1 MKHLWKH
8 LMCTAL
14 CLCLLF
20 SAALAEA
27 VDINLHVMTD
37 YTDADAWTVR
47 SGQVVGA
54 NLYLLVSNLYSG
66 SNDGQVR
73 LERWNAGMNEPET
86 VLEGLRSY
94 RNESTDD
101 TTPVVTRLLA
111 DGECLYGFDESSR
124 QVMRLVDGAGSAA
137 VQPLCTLEAVEQK
150 PSEDG
155 IYYDSYVNSM
165 FMQDGEV
172 VRLAENYGEGES
184 SLLVER
190 YALDTGKLIAQQGV
204 DSTLRA
210 LCAYKDGKYLAL
222 VQPVP
227 GPEDMEA
234 PMTQMAVYDPAT
246 GGTTPVA
253 TLNGSY
259 LNNLTYDRESDTAYY
274 CGDATIYAVPLAT
287 GESRVSAYLPV
298 NAWSGSDTT
307 FAALSGGM
315 IVYANGDGTY
325 VRRLDAPE
333 LAAGA
338 LTVANEGGTTKH
350 MAVVAEHPE
359 LNVTLASEYP
369 QTMEELTTAMVSG
382 TGSMDVLCLTT
393 SYNPVERLIDKG
405 YAADLSGYP
414 ELMAVAGRMDPRFTQ
429 SVMRDGKLY
438 ALPVALSTNTLGVN
452 ADVMEKL
459 GLTESDLPTTWLE
472 FLDFAANYYYD
483 YGEENADVVLM
494 DLNMRRSLFQ
504 MIRDQYVAAQLRDT
518 GSVSFDTPLFRK
530 LMQAL
535 EAIDFTELDPYEV
548 KGDKVWEGNDA
559 NEFYE
564 KQQLFTR
571 YSEASP
577 RSMGQ
582 SGYGRSN
589 QPLVLRLD
597 GETEPVL
604 PVSMTVMIVNPR
616 STRMDQAA
624 AYLTAYAGHYDA
636 ETENIMF
643 FPDQNDPVP
652 NSYYEVQK
660 QSYEES
666 LRDVDSR
673 IEKADESEK
682 ASLRETREQI
692 QGYLDELENQRM
704 SVTEEMIQAYRE
716 QVAPYLYVTPQT
728 PLTNPESSNE
738 LETLT
743 SQYLDHAIDLDTYI
757 REMDQRVRMMML
769 EDM

>member
-66 SNDGQVR
+66 SNDGQVW
-73 LERWNAGMNEPET
+73 LERWSAGMNEPET

-94 RNESTDD
+94 RNESTDA

-137 VQPLCTLEAVEQK
+137 VQPLCTLETVEEE

-155 IYYDSYVNSM
+155 IYYGSYVNSM

-172 VRLAENYGEGES
+172 VRLAENYGQGES

-234 PMTQMAVYDPAT
+234 PMTQIAVYDPAT
-246 GGTTPVA
+246 GGTTLVA

-307 FAALSGGM
+307 FAAISGGM
-315 IVYANGDGTY
+315 IVYANGDGIY

>member
-66 SNDGQVR
+66 SNDGQVW
-73 LERWNAGMNEPET
+73 LERWSAGMNEPET

-94 RNESTDD
+94 RNESTDA

-137 VQPLCTLEAVEQK
+137 VQPLCTLEAVEEE

-155 IYYDSYVNSM
+155 IYYGSYVNSM

-172 VRLAENYGEGES
+172 VRLAENYGQGES

-234 PMTQMAVYDPAT
+234 PMTQIAVYDPAT
-246 GGTTPVA
+246 GGTTLVA

-307 FAALSGGM
+307 FAAISGGM

-333 LAAGA
+333 MAAGA

-452 ADVMEKL
+452 AEAMEKL
-459 GLTESDLPTTWLE
+459 GLTESDLPATWME

-483 YGEENADVVLM
+483 YGEENADVALM

-548 KGDKVWEGNDA
+548 KGDKIWEGNDA

-577 RSMGQ
+577 RAMDQ

-589 QPLVLRLD
+589 QPLILRLD
-597 GETEPVL
+597 SETEPVL

-738 LETLT
+738 LDTLT

-757 REMDQRVRMMML
+757 REMNQRVRMMML

>member
-66 SNDGQVR
+66 SNDGQVW
-73 LERWNAGMNEPET
+73 LERWSAGMNEPET

-94 RNESTDD
+94 RNESTDA

-137 VQPLCTLEAVEQK
+137 VQPLCTLEAVEEE

-155 IYYDSYVNSM
+155 IYYGSYVNSM

-172 VRLAENYGEGES
+172 VRLAENYGQGES

-234 PMTQMAVYDPAT
+234 PMTQIAVYDPAT
-246 GGTTPVA
+246 GGTTLVA

-259 LNNLTYDRESDTAYY
+259 LNNVTYDPQSDTAYY
-274 CGDATIYAVPLAT
+274 CCDATIYAVPMAT

-359 LNVTLASEYP
+359 LNVTLASNYP

-452 ADVMEKL
+452 AEAMEKL
-459 GLTESDLPTTWLE
+459 GLTESDLPATWLE

-483 YGEENADVVLM
+483 YGEENADVALM
-494 DLNMRRSLFQ
+494 DLNMRRPLFQ

-548 KGDKVWEGNDA
+548 KGDKIWEGNDA

-577 RSMGQ
+577 RAMDQ

-589 QPLVLRLD
+589 QPLILRLD
-597 GETEPVL
+597 SETEPVL

-738 LETLT
+738 LDTLT

>member
-73 LERWNAGMNEPET
+73 LERWSAGMNEPET

-94 RNESTDD
+94 RNESTDA

-172 VRLAENYGEGES
+172 VRLAENYGQGES

-234 PMTQMAVYDPAT
+234 PMTQMAIYDPAT

-405 YAADLSGYP
+405 YAADMSGYP
-414 ELMAVAGRMDPRFTQ
+414 ELMAVVGRMDPRFTQ

-743 SQYLDHAIDLDTYI
+743 SQYLDHAIDLDAYI

>member
-66 SNDGQVR
+66 SNDGQVW
-73 LERWNAGMNEPET
+73 LERWSAGMNEPET

-94 RNESTDD
+94 RNESTDA

-124 QVMRLVDGAGSAA
+124 QVMRLVDGTGSAA
-137 VQPLCTLEAVEQK
+137 VQPLCTLETVEEE

-155 IYYDSYVNSM
+155 IYYGSYVNSM

-172 VRLAENYGEGES
+172 VRLAENYGQGES

-234 PMTQMAVYDPAT
+234 PMTQIAVYDPAT
-246 GGTTPVA
+246 GGTTLVA

-307 FAALSGGM
+307 FAAISGGM

-333 LAAGA
+333 MAAGA

-414 ELMAVAGRMDPRFTQ
+414 ELMAVAGSMDPRFTQ

-452 ADVMEKL
+452 AEAMEKL
-459 GLTESDLPTTWLE
+459 GLTESDLPATWME

-483 YGEENADVVLM
+483 YGEENADVALM
-494 DLNMRRSLFQ
+494 DLNMRRPLFQ

-548 KGDKVWEGNDA
+548 KGDKIWEGNDA

-577 RSMGQ
+577 RAMDQ

-589 QPLVLRLD
+589 QPLILRLD
-597 GETEPVL
+597 SETEPVL

-738 LETLT
+738 LDTLT

-757 REMDQRVRMMML
+757 REMNQRVRMMML

>member
-47 SGQVVGA
+47 SGQVVGG

-66 SNDGQVR
+66 LNDGQVR
-73 LERWNAGMNEPET
+73 LERWSAGMNEPET

-165 FMQDGEV
+165 FVQDGEV

-459 GLTESDLPTTWLE
+459 GLMESDLPTTWLE

>member
-66 SNDGQVR
+66 SNDGQVW
-73 LERWNAGMNEPET
+73 LERWSAGMNEPET

-94 RNESTDD
+94 RNESTDA

-137 VQPLCTLEAVEQK
+137 VQPLCTLETVEEE

-155 IYYDSYVNSM
+155 IYYGSYVNSM

-172 VRLAENYGEGES
+172 VRLAENYGQGES

-234 PMTQMAVYDPAT
+234 PMTQIAVYDPAT
-246 GGTTPVA
+246 GGTTLVA

-307 FAALSGGM
+307 FAAISGGM

-333 LAAGA
+333 MAAGA

-452 ADVMEKL
+452 AEAMEKL
-459 GLTESDLPTTWLE
+459 GLTESDLPATWLE

-483 YGEENADVVLM
+483 YGEENADVALM
-494 DLNMRRSLFQ
+494 DLNMRRPLFQ

-548 KGDKVWEGNDA
+548 KGDKIWEGNDA

-577 RSMGQ
+577 RAMDQ

-589 QPLVLRLD
+589 QPLILRLD
-597 GETEPVL
+597 SETEPVL
-604 PVSMTVMIVNPR
+604 PVIMTVMIVNPR

-738 LETLT
+738 LDTLT

-757 REMDQRVRMMML
+757 REMNQRVRMMML

>member
-66 SNDGQVR
+66 SNDGQVW
-73 LERWNAGMNEPET
+73 LERWSAGMNEPET

-94 RNESTDD
+94 RNESTDA

-137 VQPLCTLEAVEQK
+137 VQPLCTLEAVEEE

-155 IYYDSYVNSM
+155 IYYGSYVNSM

-172 VRLAENYGEGES
+172 VRLAENYGQGES

-234 PMTQMAVYDPAT
+234 PMTQIAVYDPAT
-246 GGTTPVA
+246 GGTTLVA

-307 FAALSGGM
+307 FAAISGGM

-333 LAAGA
+333 MAAGA

-452 ADVMEKL
+452 AEAMEKL
-459 GLTESDLPTTWLE
+459 GLTESDLPATWLE

-483 YGEENADVVLM
+483 YGEENADVALM

-548 KGDKVWEGNDA
+548 KGDKIWEGNDA

-577 RSMGQ
+577 RAMDQ

-589 QPLVLRLD
+589 QPLILRLD
-597 GETEPVL
+597 SETEPVL
-604 PVSMTVMIVNPR
+604 PVIMTVMIVNPR

-624 AYLTAYAGHYDA
+624 AYLTAYAGHYEA

-738 LETLT
+738 LDTLT

-757 REMDQRVRMMML
+757 REMNQRVRMMML

>member
-66 SNDGQVR
+66 SNDGQVW
-73 LERWNAGMNEPET
+73 LERWSAGMNEPET

-94 RNESTDD
+94 RNESTDA

-137 VQPLCTLEAVEQK
+137 VQPLCTLETVEEE

-155 IYYDSYVNSM
+155 IYYGSYVNSM

-172 VRLAENYGEGES
+172 VRLAENYGQGES

-234 PMTQMAVYDPAT
+234 PMTQIAVYDPAT

-333 LAAGA
+333 MAAGA

-452 ADVMEKL
+452 AEAMEKL
-459 GLTESDLPTTWLE
+459 GLTESDLPATWLE

-483 YGEENADVVLM
+483 YGEENADVALM
-494 DLNMRRSLFQ
+494 DLNMRRPLFQ

-548 KGDKVWEGNDA
+548 KGDKIWEGNDA

-577 RSMGQ
+577 RAMDQ

-589 QPLVLRLD
+589 QPLILRLD
-597 GETEPVL
+597 SETEPVL
-604 PVSMTVMIVNPR
+604 PVIMTVMIVNPR

-738 LETLT
+738 LDTLT

-757 REMDQRVRMMML
+757 REMNQRVRMMML

>member
-66 SNDGQVR
+66 SNDGQVW
-73 LERWNAGMNEPET
+73 LERWSAGMNEPET

-94 RNESTDD
+94 RNESTDA

-137 VQPLCTLEAVEQK
+137 VQPLCTLEAVEEE

-155 IYYDSYVNSM
+155 IYYGSYVNSM

-172 VRLAENYGEGES
+172 VRLAENYGQGES

-234 PMTQMAVYDPAT
+234 PMTQIAVYDPAT
-246 GGTTPVA
+246 GGTTLVA

-307 FAALSGGM
+307 FAAISGGM

-333 LAAGA
+333 MAAGA

-452 ADVMEKL
+452 AEAMEKL
-459 GLTESDLPTTWLE
+459 GLTESDLPATWLE

-483 YGEENADVVLM
+483 YGEENADVALM

-548 KGDKVWEGNDA
+548 KGDKIWEGNDA

-577 RSMGQ
+577 RAMDQ

-589 QPLVLRLD
+589 QPLILRLD
-597 GETEPVL
+597 SETEPVL

-616 STRMDQAA
+616 STRIDQAA
-624 AYLTAYAGHYDA
+624 AYLTAYAGHYEA

-738 LETLT
+738 LDTLT

-757 REMDQRVRMMML
+757 REMNQRVRMMML

>member
-54 NLYLLVSNLYSG
+54 NLYLLVSNLYGG

-73 LERWNAGMNEPET
+73 LERWSAGMNEPET

-94 RNESTDD
+94 RNESTDA

-137 VQPLCTLEAVEQK
+137 VQPLCTLEAVEEE

-155 IYYDSYVNSM
+155 IYYGSYVNSM

-172 VRLAENYGEGES
+172 VRLAENYGQGES

-234 PMTQMAVYDPAT
+234 PMTQIAVYDPAT
-246 GGTTPVA
+246 GGTTLVA

-307 FAALSGGM
+307 FAAISGGM

-333 LAAGA
+333 MAAGA

-452 ADVMEKL
+452 AEAMEKL
-459 GLTESDLPTTWLE
+459 GLTESDLPATWLE

-483 YGEENADVVLM
+483 YGEENADVALM

-535 EAIDFTELDPYEV
+535 EAIDFAELDPYEV
-548 KGDKVWEGNDA
+548 KGDKIWEGNDA

-577 RSMGQ
+577 RAMDQ

-589 QPLVLRLD
+589 QPLILRLD
-597 GETEPVL
+597 SETEPVL

-738 LETLT
+738 LDTLT

>member
-73 LERWNAGMNEPET
+73 LERWSVGMNEPET

-94 RNESTDD
+94 RNESTDA

-137 VQPLCTLEAVEQK
+137 VQPLCTLEAVEQN

-172 VRLAENYGEGES
+172 VRLAENYGQGES

-405 YAADLSGYP
+405 YAADMSGYP

-429 SVMRDGKLY
+429 SIMRDGKLY

-738 LETLT
+738 LDTLT

>member
-66 SNDGQVR
+66 SNDGQVW
-73 LERWNAGMNEPET
+73 LERWSAGMNEPET

-94 RNESTDD
+94 RNESTDA

-137 VQPLCTLEAVEQK
+137 VQPLCTLEAVEEE

-155 IYYDSYVNSM
+155 IYYGSYVNSM

-172 VRLAENYGEGES
+172 VRLAENYGQGES

-234 PMTQMAVYDPAT
+234 PMTQIAVYDPAT
-246 GGTTPVA
+246 GGTTLVA

-274 CGDATIYAVPLAT
+274 CCDATIYAVPMAT

-452 ADVMEKL
+452 AEAMEKL
-459 GLTESDLPTTWLE
+459 GLTESDLPATWLE

-483 YGEENADVVLM
+483 YGEENADVALM

-535 EAIDFTELDPYEV
+535 EAIDFAELDPYEV
-548 KGDKVWEGNDA
+548 KGDKIWEGNDA

-577 RSMGQ
+577 RAMDQ

-589 QPLVLRLD
+589 QPLILRLD
-597 GETEPVL
+597 SETEPVL

-616 STRMDQAA
+616 STRIDQAA

-738 LETLT
+738 LDTLT

-757 REMDQRVRMMML
+757 REMNQRVRMMML

>member
-66 SNDGQVR
+66 SNDGQVW
-73 LERWNAGMNEPET
+73 LERWSAGMNEPET

-94 RNESTDD
+94 RNESTDA

-137 VQPLCTLEAVEQK
+137 VQPLCTLEAVEEE

-155 IYYDSYVNSM
+155 IYYGSYVNSM

-172 VRLAENYGEGES
+172 VRLAENYGQGES

-246 GGTTPVA
+246 GGTTLVA

-259 LNNLTYDRESDTAYY
+259 LNNVTYDPQSDTAYY
-274 CGDATIYAVPLAT
+274 CCDATIYAVPMAT

-359 LNVTLASEYP
+359 LNVTLASNYP

-452 ADVMEKL
+452 AEAMEKL
-459 GLTESDLPTTWLE
+459 GLTESDLPATWLE

-483 YGEENADVVLM
+483 YGEENADVALM
-494 DLNMRRSLFQ
+494 DLNMRRPLFQ

-535 EAIDFTELDPYEV
+535 EAIDFTELDLYEV

-577 RSMGQ
+577 RAMDQ

-589 QPLVLRLD
+589 QPLILRLD
-597 GETEPVL
+597 SETEPVL
-604 PVSMTVMIVNPR
+604 PVIMTVMIVNPR

-738 LETLT
+738 LDTLT

-757 REMDQRVRMMML
+757 REMNQRVRMMML

>member
-66 SNDGQVR
+66 SNDGQVW
-73 LERWNAGMNEPET
+73 LERWSAGMNEPET

-94 RNESTDD
+94 RNESTDA

-137 VQPLCTLEAVEQK
+137 VQPLCTLEAKEEE

-155 IYYDSYVNSM
+155 IYYGSYVSSM
-165 FMQDGEV
+165 FTQDGEV

-234 PMTQMAVYDPAT
+234 PMTQIAVYDPAT

-307 FAALSGGM
+307 FAAISGGM

-333 LAAGA
+333 MAAGA

-452 ADVMEKL
+452 AEAMEKL
-459 GLTESDLPTTWLE
+459 GLTESDLPATWLE

-483 YGEENADVVLM
+483 YGEENADVALM

-577 RSMGQ
+577 RAMDQ

-589 QPLVLRLD
+589 QPLILRLD
-597 GETEPVL
+597 SETEPVL
-604 PVSMTVMIVNPR
+604 PVIMTVMIVNPR

-738 LETLT
+738 LDTLT

-757 REMDQRVRMMML
+757 REMNQRVRMMML

>member
-66 SNDGQVR
+66 SNDGRVW
-73 LERWNAGMNEPET
+73 LERWSAGMNEPET

-94 RNESTDD
+94 RNESTDA

-137 VQPLCTLEAVEQK
+137 VQPLCTLETVEEE

-155 IYYDSYVNSM
+155 IYYGSYVNSM

-172 VRLAENYGEGES
+172 VRLAENYGQGES

-234 PMTQMAVYDPAT
+234 PTTQIAVYDPAT
-246 GGTTPVA
+246 GGTTLVA

-307 FAALSGGM
+307 FAAISGGM

-452 ADVMEKL
+452 AEAMEKL
-459 GLTESDLPTTWLE
+459 GLTESDLPATWLE

-483 YGEENADVVLM
+483 YGEENADVALM
-494 DLNMRRSLFQ
+494 DLNMRRPLFQ

-548 KGDKVWEGNDA
+548 KGDKIWEGNDA

-577 RSMGQ
+577 RAMDQ

-589 QPLVLRLD
+589 QPLILRLD
-597 GETEPVL
+597 SETEPVL
-604 PVSMTVMIVNPR
+604 PVIMTVIIVNPR

-738 LETLT
+738 LDTLT

-757 REMDQRVRMMML
+757 REMNQRVRMMML

>member
-27 VDINLHVMTD
+27 VDINLHIMTD

-66 SNDGQVR
+66 SNDGQVW
-73 LERWNAGMNEPET
+73 LERWSAGMNEPET

-94 RNESTDD
+94 RNESTDA

-137 VQPLCTLEAVEQK
+137 VQPLCTLETVEEE

-155 IYYDSYVNSM
+155 IYYGSYVNSM

-172 VRLAENYGEGES
+172 VRLAENYGQGES

-190 YALDTGKLIAQQGV
+190 YALDTGKLIAQQGA

-234 PMTQMAVYDPAT
+234 PMTQIAVYDPAT

-259 LNNLTYDRESDTAYY
+259 VNNLTYDRESDTAYY

-307 FAALSGGM
+307 FAAISGGM

-333 LAAGA
+333 MAAGA

-452 ADVMEKL
+452 AEAMEKL
-459 GLTESDLPTTWLE
+459 GLTESDLPATWLE

-483 YGEENADVVLM
+483 YGEENADVALM

-535 EAIDFTELDPYEV
+535 EAIDFAELDPYEV
-548 KGDKVWEGNDA
+548 KGDKIWEGNDA

-577 RSMGQ
+577 RAMDQ

-589 QPLVLRLD
+589 QPLILRLD
-597 GETEPVL
+597 SETEPVL

-738 LETLT
+738 LDTLT

-757 REMDQRVRMMML
+757 REMNQRVRMMML

>member
-66 SNDGQVR
+66 SNDGQVW
-73 LERWNAGMNEPET
+73 LERWSAGMNEPET

-94 RNESTDD
+94 RNESTDA

-137 VQPLCTLEAVEQK
+137 VQPLCTLEAVEEE

-155 IYYDSYVNSM
+155 IYYGSYVNSM

-234 PMTQMAVYDPAT
+234 PMTQIAVYDPAT
-246 GGTTPVA
+246 GGTTLVA

-259 LNNLTYDRESDTAYY
+259 LNNVTYDPQSDTAYY
-274 CGDATIYAVPLAT
+274 CCDATIYAVPMAT

-459 GLTESDLPTTWLE
+459 GLMESDLPTTWLE

-577 RSMGQ
+577 RAMDQ

-589 QPLVLRLD
+589 QPLILRLD
-597 GETEPVL
+597 SETEPVL

-738 LETLT
+738 LDTLT

>member
-66 SNDGQVR
+66 SNDGQVW
-73 LERWNAGMNEPET
+73 LERWSAGMNEPET

-94 RNESTDD
+94 RNESTDA

-137 VQPLCTLEAVEQK
+137 VQPLCTLEAVEEE

-155 IYYDSYVNSM
+155 IYYGSYVNSM
-165 FMQDGEV
+165 FVQDGEV
-172 VRLAENYGEGES
+172 VRLTENYGEGES

-234 PMTQMAVYDPAT
+234 PMTQIAVYDPAT

-259 LNNLTYDRESDTAYY
+259 LNNVTYDPQSDTAYY

-307 FAALSGGM
+307 FAAISGGM

-452 ADVMEKL
+452 AEAMEKL
-459 GLTESDLPTTWLE
+459 GLTESDLPATWLE

-483 YGEENADVVLM
+483 YGEENADVALM
-494 DLNMRRSLFQ
+494 DLNMRRPLFQ

-548 KGDKVWEGNDA
+548 KGDKIWEGNDA

-577 RSMGQ
+577 RAMDQ

-589 QPLVLRLD
+589 QPLILRLD
-597 GETEPVL
+597 SETEPVL
-604 PVSMTVMIVNPR
+604 PVIMTVMIVNPR

-738 LETLT
+738 LDTLT

-757 REMDQRVRMMML
+757 REMNQRVRMMML

>member
-66 SNDGQVR
+66 SNDGQVW
-73 LERWNAGMNEPET
+73 LERWSAGMNEPET

-94 RNESTDD
+94 RNESTDA

-137 VQPLCTLEAVEQK
+137 VQPLCTLEAVEEE

-155 IYYDSYVNSM
+155 IYYGSYVNSM

-172 VRLAENYGEGES
+172 VRLAENYGQGES

-234 PMTQMAVYDPAT
+234 PMTQIAVYDPAT
-246 GGTTPVA
+246 GGTTLVA

-307 FAALSGGM
+307 FAAISGGM

-333 LAAGA
+333 MAAGA

-405 YAADLSGYP
+405 YAAGLSGYP

-459 GLTESDLPTTWLE
+459 GLTESDLPATWLE

-483 YGEENADVVLM
+483 YGEENADVALM

-548 KGDKVWEGNDA
+548 KGDKIWEGNDA

-577 RSMGQ
+577 RAMDQ

-589 QPLVLRLD
+589 QPLILRLD
-597 GETEPVL
+597 SETEPVL

-738 LETLT
+738 LDTLT

-757 REMDQRVRMMML
+757 REMNQRVRMMML

>member
-66 SNDGQVR
+66 SNDGQVW
-73 LERWNAGMNEPET
+73 LERWSAGMNEPET

-94 RNESTDD
+94 RNESTDA

-137 VQPLCTLEAVEQK
+137 VQPLCTLEAVEEE

-155 IYYDSYVNSM
+155 IYYGSYVNSM

-172 VRLAENYGEGES
+172 VRLAENYGQGES

-234 PMTQMAVYDPAT
+234 PMTQIAVYDPAT

-452 ADVMEKL
+452 AEAMEKL
-459 GLTESDLPTTWLE
+459 GLTESDLPATWLE

-483 YGEENADVVLM
+483 YGEENADVALM

-577 RSMGQ
+577 RAMDQ

-589 QPLVLRLD
+589 QPLILRLD
-597 GETEPVL
+597 SETEPVL
-604 PVSMTVMIVNPR
+604 PVIMTVMIVNPR

-738 LETLT
+738 LDTLT

-757 REMDQRVRMMML
+757 REMNQRVRMMML

>member
-66 SNDGQVR
+66 SNDGQVW
-73 LERWNAGMNEPET
+73 LERWSAGMNEPET

-94 RNESTDD
+94 RNESTDA

-137 VQPLCTLEAVEQK
+137 VQPLCTLEAVEEE

-155 IYYDSYVNSM
+155 IYYGSYVNSM

-172 VRLAENYGEGES
+172 VRLAENYGQGES

-234 PMTQMAVYDPAT
+234 PMTQIAVYDPAT
-246 GGTTPVA
+246 GGTTLVA

-452 ADVMEKL
+452 AEAMEKL
-459 GLTESDLPTTWLE
+459 GLTESDLPATWLE

-483 YGEENADVVLM
+483 YGEENADVALM
-494 DLNMRRSLFQ
+494 DLNMRRPLFQ

-548 KGDKVWEGNDA
+548 KGDKIWEGNDA

-577 RSMGQ
+577 RAMDQ

-589 QPLVLRLD
+589 QPLILRLD
-597 GETEPVL
+597 SETEPVL
-604 PVSMTVMIVNPR
+604 PVIMTVMIVNPR

-738 LETLT
+738 LDTLT

-757 REMDQRVRMMML
+757 REMNQRVRMMML

>member
-66 SNDGQVR
+66 SNDGQVW
-73 LERWNAGMNEPET
+73 LERWSAGMNEPET

-94 RNESTDD
+94 RNESTDA

-124 QVMRLVDGAGSAA
+124 QVMRLVDGTGSAA
-137 VQPLCTLEAVEQK
+137 VQPLCTLEAKEEE

-155 IYYDSYVNSM
+155 IYYGSYVNSM
-165 FMQDGEV
+165 FVQDGEV
-172 VRLAENYGEGES
+172 VRLTENYGEGES

-234 PMTQMAVYDPAT
+234 PMTQIAVYDPAT
-246 GGTTPVA
+246 GGTTLVA

-307 FAALSGGM
+307 FGALSGGM
-315 IVYANGDGTY
+315 IVYANGDGAY
-325 VRRLDAPE
+325 VRRLDTPE

-338 LTVANEGGTTKH
+338 LTIANEGGTMKH

-359 LNVTLASEYP
+359 LNVTLASNYP

-452 ADVMEKL
+452 AEAMEKL
-459 GLTESDLPTTWLE
+459 GLTESDLPATWLE

-483 YGEENADVVLM
+483 YGEENADVALM
-494 DLNMRRSLFQ
+494 DLNMRRPLFQ

-535 EAIDFTELDPYEV
+535 EAIGFTELDPYEV
-548 KGDKVWEGNDA
+548 KGDKIWEGNDA

-577 RSMGQ
+577 RAMDQ

-589 QPLVLRLD
+589 QPLILRLD
-597 GETEPVL
+597 SETEPVL

-738 LETLT
+738 LDTLT

>member
-66 SNDGQVR
+66 SNDGQVW
-73 LERWNAGMNEPET
+73 LERWSAGMNEPET

-94 RNESTDD
+94 RNESTDA

-137 VQPLCTLEAVEQK
+137 VQPLCTLEAVEEE

-155 IYYDSYVNSM
+155 IYYGSYVNSM

-172 VRLAENYGEGES
+172 VRLAENYGQGES

-234 PMTQMAVYDPAT
+234 PMTQIAVYDPAT
-246 GGTTPVA
+246 GGTTLVA

-333 LAAGA
+333 MAAGA

-359 LNVTLASEYP
+359 LNVTLASNYP

-452 ADVMEKL
+452 AEAMEKL
-459 GLTESDLPTTWLE
+459 GLTESDLPATWME

-483 YGEENADVVLM
+483 YGEENADVALM

-548 KGDKVWEGNDA
+548 KGDKIWEGNDA

-577 RSMGQ
+577 RAMDQ

-589 QPLVLRLD
+589 QPLILRLD
-597 GETEPVL
+597 SETEPVL
-604 PVSMTVMIVNPR
+604 PVIMTVMIVNPR

-738 LETLT
+738 LDTLT

>member
-66 SNDGQVR
+66 SNDGQVW
-73 LERWNAGMNEPET
+73 LERWSAGMNEPET

-94 RNESTDD
+94 RNESTDA

-137 VQPLCTLEAVEQK
+137 VQPLCTLEAVEEE

-155 IYYDSYVNSM
+155 IYYGSYVNSM

-172 VRLAENYGEGES
+172 VRLAENYGQGES

-234 PMTQMAVYDPAT
+234 PMTQIAVYDPAT
-246 GGTTPVA
+246 GGTTLVA

-307 FAALSGGM
+307 FAAISGGM

-333 LAAGA
+333 MAAGA

-452 ADVMEKL
+452 AEAMEKL
-459 GLTESDLPTTWLE
+459 GLTESDLPATWLE

-483 YGEENADVVLM
+483 YGEENADVALM

-535 EAIDFTELDPYEV
+535 EAIDFAELDPYEV
-548 KGDKVWEGNDA
+548 KGDKIWEGNDA

-577 RSMGQ
+577 RAMDQ

-589 QPLVLRLD
+589 QPLILRLD
-597 GETEPVL
+597 SETEPVL

-738 LETLT
+738 LDMLT

-757 REMDQRVRMMML
+757 REMNQRVRMMML

>member
-66 SNDGQVR
+66 SNDGRVW
-73 LERWNAGMNEPET
+73 LERWSAGMNEPET

-94 RNESTDD
+94 RNESTDA

-137 VQPLCTLEAVEQK
+137 VQPLCTLEAVEEE

-155 IYYDSYVNSM
+155 IYYGSYVNSM

-172 VRLAENYGEGES
+172 VRLAETYGQGES

-234 PMTQMAVYDPAT
+234 PMTQIAVYDPAT

-333 LAAGA
+333 MAAGA

-452 ADVMEKL
+452 AEAMEKL
-459 GLTESDLPTTWLE
+459 GLTESDLPATWLE

-483 YGEENADVVLM
+483 YGEENADVALM

-548 KGDKVWEGNDA
+548 KGDKIWEGNDA

-577 RSMGQ
+577 RAMDQ

-589 QPLVLRLD
+589 QPLILRLD
-597 GETEPVL
+597 SETEPVL
-604 PVSMTVMIVNPR
+604 PVIMTVMIVNPR

-738 LETLT
+738 LDTLT

-757 REMDQRVRMMML
+757 REMNQRVRMMML

>member
-66 SNDGQVR
+66 SNDGQVW
-73 LERWNAGMNEPET
+73 LERWSAGMNEPET

-94 RNESTDD
+94 RNESTDA

-137 VQPLCTLEAVEQK
+137 VQPLCTLEAVEEE

-155 IYYDSYVNSM
+155 IYYGSYVNSM

-172 VRLAENYGEGES
+172 VRLAENYGQGES

-234 PMTQMAVYDPAT
+234 PMTQIAVYDPAT
-246 GGTTPVA
+246 GGTTLVA

-307 FAALSGGM
+307 FAAISGGM

-333 LAAGA
+333 MAAGA

-452 ADVMEKL
+452 AEAMEKL
-459 GLTESDLPTTWLE
+459 GLTESDLPATWLE

-483 YGEENADVVLM
+483 YGEENADVALM
-494 DLNMRRSLFQ
+494 DLNMRRPLFQ

-548 KGDKVWEGNDA
+548 KGDKIWEGNDA

-577 RSMGQ
+577 RAMDQ

-589 QPLVLRLD
+589 QPLILRLD
-597 GETEPVL
+597 SETEPVL
-604 PVSMTVMIVNPR
+604 PVIMTVIIVNPR

-738 LETLT
+738 LDTLT

-757 REMDQRVRMMML
+757 REMNQRVRMMML

>member
-66 SNDGQVR
+66 SNDGQVW
-73 LERWNAGMNEPET
+73 LERWSAGMNEPET

-94 RNESTDD
+94 RNESTDA

-137 VQPLCTLEAVEQK
+137 VQPLCTLEAVEEE

-155 IYYDSYVNSM
+155 IYYGSYVNSM

-172 VRLAENYGEGES
+172 VRLAENYGQGES

-234 PMTQMAVYDPAT
+234 PMTQIAVYDPAT
-246 GGTTPVA
+246 GGTTLVA

-307 FAALSGGM
+307 FAAISGGM

-333 LAAGA
+333 MAAGA

-359 LNVTLASEYP
+359 LNVTLASNYP

-382 TGSMDVLCLTT
+382 TGSIDVLCLTT

-452 ADVMEKL
+452 AEAMEKL
-459 GLTESDLPTTWLE
+459 GLTESDLPATWLE

-483 YGEENADVVLM
+483 YGEENADVALM

-548 KGDKVWEGNDA
+548 KGDKIWEGNDA

-577 RSMGQ
+577 RAMDQ

-589 QPLVLRLD
+589 QPLILSLD
-597 GETEPVL
+597 GETEPIV

-616 STRMDQAA
+616 STRIDQAA
-624 AYLTAYAGHYDA
+624 AYLTAYAGHYEA

-738 LETLT
+738 LDTLT

-757 REMDQRVRMMML
+757 REMNQRVRMMML

>member
-54 NLYLLVSNLYSG
+54 NLYLLVSNLYGG
-66 SNDGQVR
+66 SNDGQVW
-73 LERWNAGMNEPET
+73 LERWSAGMNEPET

-94 RNESTDD
+94 RNESTDA

-172 VRLAENYGEGES
+172 VRLAENYGQGES

-234 PMTQMAVYDPAT
+234 PMTQMAIYDPAT

-315 IVYANGDGTY
+315 IVYANGDGIY

-548 KGDKVWEGNDA
+548 KGDKIWEGNDA

-577 RSMGQ
+577 RAMDQ

-589 QPLVLRLD
+589 QPLILRLD
-597 GETEPVL
+597 SETEPVL

-738 LETLT
+738 LDTLT

>member
-73 LERWNAGMNEPET
+73 LERWSAGMNEPET

-94 RNESTDD
+94 RNESTDA
-101 TTPVVTRLLA
+101 TTLVVTRLLA

-137 VQPLCTLEAVEQK
+137 VQPLCTLEAVEEE

-155 IYYDSYVNSM
+155 IYYGSYVNSM

-172 VRLAENYGEGES
+172 VRLAENYGQGES

-234 PMTQMAVYDPAT
+234 PMTQIAVYDPAT

-452 ADVMEKL
+452 AEAMEKL
-459 GLTESDLPTTWLE
+459 GLTESDLPATWLE

-483 YGEENADVVLM
+483 YGEENADVALM
-494 DLNMRRSLFQ
+494 DLNMRRPLFQ

-548 KGDKVWEGNDA
+548 KGDKIWEGNDA

-577 RSMGQ
+577 RAMDQ

-589 QPLVLRLD
+589 QPLILRLD
-597 GETEPVL
+597 SETEPVL

-738 LETLT
+738 LDTLT

-757 REMDQRVRMMML
+757 REMNQRVRMMML

>member
-73 LERWNAGMNEPET
+73 LERWSAGMNEPET

-94 RNESTDD
+94 RNESTDA

-172 VRLAENYGEGES
+172 VRLAENYGQGES

-234 PMTQMAVYDPAT
+234 PMTQMAIYDPAT

-405 YAADLSGYP
+405 YAADMSGYP
-414 ELMAVAGRMDPRFTQ
+414 ELMAVVGRMDPRFTQ

-738 LETLT
+738 LDTLT

>member
-54 NLYLLVSNLYSG
+54 NLYLLVSNLYGG

-111 DGECLYGFDESSR
+111 DGECLYCFDESSR

-172 VRLAENYGEGES
+172 VRLAENYGQGES

>member
-66 SNDGQVR
+66 SNDGQVW
-73 LERWNAGMNEPET
+73 LERWSAGMNEPET

-94 RNESTDD
+94 RNESTDA

-137 VQPLCTLEAVEQK
+137 VQPLCTLEAVEEE

-155 IYYDSYVNSM
+155 IYYGSYVNSM

-172 VRLAENYGEGES
+172 VRLAENYGQGES

-234 PMTQMAVYDPAT
+234 PMTQIAVYDPAT
-246 GGTTPVA
+246 GGTTLVA

-307 FAALSGGM
+307 FAAISGGM

-333 LAAGA
+333 MAAGA

-452 ADVMEKL
+452 AEAMEKL
-459 GLTESDLPTTWLE
+459 GLTESDLPATWLE

-483 YGEENADVVLM
+483 YGEENADVALM

-535 EAIDFTELDPYEV
+535 EAIDFAELDPYEV
-548 KGDKVWEGNDA
+548 KGDKIWEGNDA

-577 RSMGQ
+577 RAMDQ

-589 QPLVLRLD
+589 QPLILRLD
-597 GETEPVL
+597 SETEPVL
-604 PVSMTVMIVNPR
+604 PVIMTVMIVNPR

-738 LETLT
+738 LDTLT

-757 REMDQRVRMMML
+757 REMNQRVRMMML

>member
-66 SNDGQVR
+66 SNDGQVW
-73 LERWNAGMNEPET
+73 LERWSAGMNEPET

-94 RNESTDD
+94 RNESTDA

-137 VQPLCTLEAVEQK
+137 VQPLCTLEAKEEE

-155 IYYDSYVNSM
+155 IYYGSYVSSM
-165 FMQDGEV
+165 FTQDGEV
-172 VRLAENYGEGES
+172 VRLAENYGQGES

-274 CGDATIYAVPLAT
+274 CCDATIYAVPLAT

-333 LAAGA
+333 MAAGA

-452 ADVMEKL
+452 AEAMEKL
-459 GLTESDLPTTWLE
+459 GLTESDLPATWLE

-483 YGEENADVVLM
+483 YGEENADVALM
-494 DLNMRRSLFQ
+494 DLNMRRPLFQ

-535 EAIDFTELDPYEV
+535 EAIDFAELDPYEV
-548 KGDKVWEGNDA
+548 KGDKIWEGNDA

-577 RSMGQ
+577 RAMDQ

-589 QPLVLRLD
+589 QPLILRLD
-597 GETEPVL
+597 SETEPVL
-604 PVSMTVMIVNPR
+604 PVIMTVMIVNPR

-738 LETLT
+738 LDTLT

-757 REMDQRVRMMML
+757 REMNQRVRMMML